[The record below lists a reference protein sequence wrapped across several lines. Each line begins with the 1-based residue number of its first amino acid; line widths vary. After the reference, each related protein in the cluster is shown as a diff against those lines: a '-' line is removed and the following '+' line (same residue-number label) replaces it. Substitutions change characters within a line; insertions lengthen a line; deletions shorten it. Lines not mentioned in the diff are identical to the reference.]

1 MSTKMTLTKSELNS
15 VIGKLENCASNLG
28 SLLAKI
34 DGIMSQLAI
43 DWAGAAQAAYADA
56 YEQIKI
62 RSLLPVKQ
70 LLESY
75 PQTLRQAEND
85 LDFRDG
91 ESASAIRGKLGGI
104 LAS

>member
-1 MSTKMTLTKSELNS
+1 MSTKMILTKPELNT
-15 VIGKLENCASNLG
+15 VITKLDNCSSNLG
-28 SLLAKI
+28 SLLIKI
-34 DGIMSQLAI
+34 DNIMTQLSV

-56 YEQIKI
+56 YDQIKI

-75 PQTLRQAEND
+75 PQTLRQAESD

-91 ESASAIRGKLGGI
+91 ENASGIRGKFGGI
-104 LAS
+104 LS